1 MSTPR
6 PPHHSGLNESACTA
20 CNQYS
25 VHVSNQQSVWHQS
38 SSKTMKS
45 VHRECTTTA
54 QPSICWV
61 LKCATNC
68 KLLLCTANEGAGKRT
83 SQRCYISGQTTHI
96 EPCMSTPRPPHHSGL
111 NESACTACNH
121 YSVHV
126 SNQQSVWHQS
136 SRKTMKSVHRECTTT
151 AQPSI
156 CWVLKCATNCKL
168 LLCTANDGA
177 GKRTSQ
183 RCYINGQTTH
193 IEPCMSTPRPPH
205 HGGLN
210 ESACTACNQYS
221 VHVTNQQSVWHQSS
235 SKTMKSVHREC
246 TTTAQPSICWVLKCA
261 TNCKLLLCT
270 ANDGAGKRTSQR
282 CYINGQTTHLEP
294 CMSTPRPPHHSGL
307 NESACTACNQYSVHV
322 SNQQSVWHQSSSKTM
337 KSVHR
342 ECTTTA
348 QPSICWVL
356 KCATNC
362 KLLLCTANDGA
373 GKRTSQRC
381 YINGQTTH
389 IEPCMSTPRPPHHS
403 GRNESACTACNQ
415 YSVHVTNQQS
425 VWHQS
430 SSKTMKSVHRECT
443 TTAQPSICWVLKCA
457 TNCKLLLC
465 TANDG
470 AGKRTSQRCYINGQT
485 THIEPCMSTPRPPHH
500 GGLNE
505 SACTACNQYSVHVTN
520 QQSVWHQS
528 SSKTMK
534 SVHRECTTTAQPS
547 ICWVLKCAT
556 NCKLL
561 LCTAN
566 DGAGKRTSQRC

>member
-1 MSTPR
+1 MNHCDNKAWVAHKSET
-6 PPHHSGLNESACTA
+6 
-20 CNQYS
+20 
-25 VHVSNQQSVWHQS
+25 
-38 SSKTMKS
+38 KKS

-61 LKCATNC
+61 LK
-68 KLLLCTANEGAGKRT
+68 
-83 SQRCYISGQTTHI
+83 Y
-96 EPCMSTPRPPHHSGL
+96 
-111 NESACTACNH
+111 
-121 YSVHV
+121 
-126 SNQQSVWHQS
+126 
-136 SRKTMKSVHRECTTT
+136 
-151 AQPSI
+151 
-156 CWVLKCATNCKL
+156 ATNCKL

-183 RCYINGQTTH
+183 RCYISGQTTH

-282 CYINGQTTHLEP
+282 CYISGQTTHIEP

-356 KCATNC
+356 KCATNS
-362 KLLLCTANDGA
+362 KLFFVAPLSSDA
-373 GKRTSQRC
+373 
-381 YINGQTTH
+381 TH
-389 IEPCMSTPRPPHHS
+389 QSTCIPASSAPHQHATILQLNNQEHPSTDSTNPSKCTPRLHTP
-403 GRNESACTACNQ
+403 ACNQ
-415 YSVHVTNQQS
+415 YSNGEIMNRCDNKAWVAHKSET
-425 VWHQS
+425 
-430 SSKTMKSVHRECT
+430 KKSVHRECT

-470 AGKRTSQRCYINGQT
+470 AGKRTSQRC
-485 THIEPCMSTPRPPHH
+485 
-500 GGLNE
+500 
-505 SACTACNQYSVHVTN
+505 
-520 QQSVWHQS
+520 
-528 SSKTMK
+528 
-534 SVHRECTTTAQPS
+534 
-547 ICWVLKCAT
+547 
-556 NCKLL
+556 
-561 LCTAN
+561 
-566 DGAGKRTSQRC
+566 